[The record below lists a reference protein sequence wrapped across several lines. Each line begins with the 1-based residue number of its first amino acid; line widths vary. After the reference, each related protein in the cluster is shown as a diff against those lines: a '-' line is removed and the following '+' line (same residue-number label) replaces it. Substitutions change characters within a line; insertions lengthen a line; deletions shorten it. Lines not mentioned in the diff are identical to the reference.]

1 MKQRFFEFS
10 YSLKDLQKSL
20 WIAVNY
26 TKMRKQ
32 FNTIDKSPEERRII
46 TYQAVATRIINGF
59 SQYIAL
65 SDLYSRVVEE
75 GRSHVVLSE
84 ILESSHHIIL
94 ENLIHLR

>member
-1 MKQRFFEFS
+1 MKQRFYEFS

-20 WIAVNY
+20 WITVNY

-32 FNTIDKSPEERRII
+32 FKTNDHNKEERRII

-75 GRSHVVLSE
+75 GRSHVALSE